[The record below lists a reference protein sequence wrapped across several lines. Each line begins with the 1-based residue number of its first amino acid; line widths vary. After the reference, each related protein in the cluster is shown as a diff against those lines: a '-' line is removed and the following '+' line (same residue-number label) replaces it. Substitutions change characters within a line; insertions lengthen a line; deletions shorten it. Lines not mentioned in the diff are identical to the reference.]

1 MDAQAPFAIEQKDVT
16 PSPCNPRPCL
26 PQLSR
31 AGVQQ
36 AAAME
41 AWPMAVVLVG
51 DSEGEC
57 RQPAAAGHLPI
68 RSFFFPSPSSLASR
82 WRHPER
88 EDHGGPEED
97 ARRRRPHHRRTSTR
111 GGELVGASLHAL
123 SAGLVAGNDMQVP
136 DGAPSL
142 PLTAPPPL
150 GRAGLGHPLLSAVLQ
165 RFMDAARWWGGE
177 GVVAGRRWALV
188 GRWCNTL
195 IFTFEFK

>member
-1 MDAQAPFAIEQKDVT
+1 
-16 PSPCNPRPCL
+16 
-26 PQLSR
+26 
-31 AGVQQ
+31 
-36 AAAME
+36 
-41 AWPMAVVLVG
+41 MAVVLVG

-136 DGAPSL
+136 AGAPSL
-142 PLTAPPPL
+142 PLTAPPPRTCRPRPSPSQC
-150 GRAGLGHPLLSAVLQ
+150 GV
-165 RFMDAARWWGGE
+165 AAFYGCS
-177 GVVAGRRWALV
+177 ALV
-188 GRWCNTL
+188 GRGRGRGG
-195 IFTFEFK
+195 EAMGSSGEVV